1 MIQQDLDILLQEVE
15 DIARHAYSLGYVSG
29 FSRGRDEHSIETSAF
44 AIVLESKLKMLK
56 EQYQQSYDNS
66 NHNTTISS

>member
-56 EQYQQSYDNS
+56 EQYQQRKR
-66 NHNTTISS
+66 